1 MYSSIYLDDGSLKRC
16 VLFRPRICSSQLFTE
31 YKHELA
37 LYNKALS
44 VNLSTP
50 SQVAC
55 WAIQRGESCHFKDP
69 GVGFILADISIPSPI
84 SQGIART
91 HSQPSQVAGWANE
104 CGKSCHSKVVR
115 WMEHRSY
122 PCRQQTP
129 FHSSLTRRSNTTSD
143 SATSSDQCSHTLSG
157 FLTCRRAF
165 RIHKSGP
172 GGF

>member
-1 MYSSIYLDDGSLKRC
+1 VFCFDLVSVQANCLRSTNTSLPYTTRHCPLTYQLHRRLHVGRYSVANHATSKTLGSGLFSPIY
-16 VLFRPRICSSQLFTE
+16 Q
-31 YKHELA
+31 Y
-37 LYNKALS
+37 
-44 VNLSTP
+44 
-50 SQVAC
+50 
-55 WAIQRGESCHFKDP
+55 
-69 GVGFILADISIPSPI
+69 PSPI

-91 HSQPSQVAGWANE
+91 HSQPSQVGGWANE